1 MRLPSLVAALSMS
14 FAAHAQTPPPE
25 TSAFN
30 AAAAAPAA
38 APLPDIEFSA
48 DVHMDSI
55 AFGSDPKAEVRFTGG
70 PGVDTRHDVERGG
83 LPRPVAAG
91 RTYRNVTVRTTISAT
106 LLDPAIEAA
115 ATGQASPAASPPTT
129 EDSP

>member
-14 FAAHAQTPPPE
+14 FSAHAQTPPPDA
-25 TSAFN
+25 SASK
-30 AAAAAPAA
+30 AAEAPPAA

-48 DVHMDSI
+48 DVHLDSI
-55 AFGSDPKAEVRFTGG
+55 AFGSAPNAEVRFTGG
-70 PGVDTRHDVERGG
+70 PLLDTRHDVERDG
-83 LPRPVAAG
+83 LPEPVAAG

-106 LLDPAIEAA
+106 LLDPAIDAA
-115 ATGQASPAASPPTT
+115 ATGQASPAASSPTT